1 MRRACAV
8 LLSLSLASC
17 TAKPAGPL
25 DAGPSAP
32 RRLIVL
38 STADVGGD
46 TEPCGCKIRPLGG
59 VARRVQ
65 AVRRLGEALVVDG
78 GDHFFRTAELDPR
91 DEPQARA
98 TAELLADAL
107 AEMKATAL
115 VVGERDLAL
124 GRPTLVALG
133 ARARLTLLGGNLI
146 DAETGTAAFARTA
159 LVHVAGVSVGL
170 VGVSL
175 PAPDVLARVG
185 LQADPPAPVLEQG
198 AAELRQRGA
207 EVVVALLHAETA
219 VARALLAEL
228 PTALVDL
235 AIAGGDRIEGPDP
248 ELIQPGPAALILPGQ
263 RGKWLDVAELTLV
276 SGARGVELADA
287 EARGSAALAALD
299 KRIREVSTAS
309 KAVPDR
315 AALLSRLQRRKE
327 KLLAE
332 RGNLELG
339 KRHALAHRLE
349 AMDLSLPE
357 DSVMSARVRDYLG
370 RLEALN
376 AERAKLGGA
385 VAYLGSL
392 SCKRCH
398 AAEYSDWRATPH
410 GQAFQ
415 TLTRAKQGA
424 NLDCVPCHSTG
435 FDRPGG
441 PSSPAELGPLAD
453 VGCESCHGP
462 GALHAKTP
470 TVALARPR
478 EVPESVCRECHRDQ
492 ADQKPFVYVDRIA
505 KVVRP
510 PHQLNGRE
518 TPSTAP
524 RR

>member
-1 MRRACAV
+1 MRRAFG
-8 LLSLSLASC
+8 LLALLASC
-17 TAKPAGPL
+17 TAKPTGPV
-25 DAGPSAP
+25 DSGASAA
-32 RRLIVL
+32 RRLTIL

-59 VARRVQ
+59 VARRVH
-65 AVRRLGEALVVDG
+65 AVRGFGEALVVDG
-78 GDHFFRTAELDPR
+78 GDHFFRTEELDPR

-107 AEMKATAL
+107 AEMKAQAL

-124 GRPTLVALG
+124 GRPALAALG

-146 DAETGTAAFARTA
+146 DAETGTAAFARSVLA
-159 LVHVAGVSVGL
+159 RVRGVSVGI

-175 PAPDVLARVG
+175 PSPAVLARVG
-185 LQADPPAPVLEQG
+185 LQADPPAPVLELG

-207 EVVVALLHAETA
+207 EVVVALIHAETA
-219 VARALLAEL
+219 AARALLAEL
-228 PTALVDL
+228 PTALIDV
-235 AIAGGDRIEGPDP
+235 AIVGGDRIEGPDP

-263 RGKWLDVAELTLV
+263 RGKWLDVVELALV
-276 SGARGVELADA
+276 PGAKGVELADA
-287 EARGSAALAALD
+287 EARGRAAIAALD
-299 KRIREVSTAS
+299 SRIREVSTAS
-309 KAVPDR
+309 NAVADR
-315 AALLSRLQRRKE
+315 AALLSRLQHRRE

-332 RGNLELG
+332 RGSLELG
-339 KRHALAHRLE
+339 KRHALSHRLE
-349 AMDLSLPE
+349 AMDVGLPE
-357 DSVMSARVRDYLG
+357 DPAMAARVRDYLASLE
-370 RLEALN
+370 RLN
-376 AERAKLGGA
+376 VERAQLGGA
-385 VAYLGSL
+385 IAYLGSL

-441 PSSPAELGPLAD
+441 PGSPTELGALAD

-478 EVPESVCRECHRDQ
+478 EVPESVCRECHKDQ
-492 ADQKPFVYVDRIA
+492 ADQKPFVYVERIA
-505 KVVRP
+505 KIARP
-510 PHQLNGRE
+510 PHQLSARE
-518 TPSTAP
+518 TPSTVPP
-524 RR
+524 R